1 VNSSYSDPFMA
12 RFSVAMIECLEFQT
26 AQPKETPLSL
36 DKEVSLAKDSNLPK
50 L

>member
-1 VNSSYSDPFMA
+1 MA